1 MNTQEMIDAIHE
13 NATGLKKTDIM
24 SVLKLQGDVAQAT
37 LSQGNEVTL
46 HGLGKLK
53 PVAKAARTGRSPAS
67 GEKIDIPAR
76 TAVKFTA
83 AKALKD
89 AVA

>member
-1 MNTQEMIDAIHE
+1 MNVQELIDAIHE
-13 NATGLKKTDIM
+13 VNPRLKKTDIM
-24 SVLKLQGDVAQAT
+24 SVLKLQGDVAQAI
-37 LSQGNEVTL
+37 LMGGNEVTL

-53 PVAKAARTGRSPAS
+53 PVAKPARTGRNPAT
-67 GEKIDIPAR
+67 GKGIDIPAK